1 MLMLTGP
8 TSIPLLRS
16 IVSPLTGSL
25 LLGSLLV
32 GCEGASEQAFHPPIL
47 NGPSDVSSDPSWRG
61 TTAPS
66 PEPTLST
73 RLSPTRLAAAPDGLP
88 YIQGQLLIDW
98 NSQDLSQQSLIR
110 QRYGL
115 HLLHRFHQ
123 LNAEAVELAQWGETL
138 RIKAQL
144 EREPAIKWVELD
156 APFFPDVVPD
166 DLRTL
171 QWNLENS
178 GQMQGL
184 LDADVD
190 APEAWERSRDCSAI
204 VIAVVDSG
212 ILLTHP
218 ELRESIWVNR
228 NEKPGNGVDD
238 DGNGYIDDVN
248 GWNFVDNNNNP
259 TDSDSHGTHVSGI
272 MAAKGNNKAE
282 TMTELSEEGMVGV
295 CWKAQLIP
303 IKALG
308 RFYGS
313 TSSVIAGMNYAVES
327 GANIINASLSGR
339 RDSKLLQEAIQ
350 AAETQGTLVVVSAGN
365 DGKNIDTNPVYP
377 ASYNFPNL
385 ITVGATTRTDTL
397 ADFSN
402 FGVNSVD
409 LMAPGLDIY
418 STMARPYYGLMSGT
432 SMAAPHVSAAAA
444 FMWAGRPVLTYVDVR
459 DALLETVDTK
469 ETLSTTCATGGRLN
483 LFTSVVAAEEVSGV
497 PSPYVP

>member
-1 MLMLTGP
+1 MLMLTAP
-8 TSIPLLRS
+8 KSIPLLRS

-32 GCEGASEQAFHPPIL
+32 GCEGASDEAF
-47 NGPSDVSSDPSWRG
+47 NPSSLEGRVQK
-61 TTAPS
+61 AAAQS
-66 PEPTLST
+66 PDGLD
-73 RLSPTRLAAAPDGLP
+73 RLTPARLMTAPDGLP

-98 NSQDLSQQSLIR
+98 KSQDATEQSRIR

-115 HLLHRFHQ
+115 KLLHSFRR
-123 LNAEAVELAQWGETL
+123 LNAEAVNLSSWGDTL
-138 RIKAQL
+138 RVKAQL
-144 EREPAIKWVELD
+144 EQEPAVQRVEPD
-156 APFFPDVVPD
+156 APFFPDIVPD

-190 APEAWERSRDCSAI
+190 APEAWEHMRDCSAI
-204 VIAVVDSG
+204 VVAVVDSG
-212 ILLTHP
+212 IALTHP
-218 ELRESIWVNR
+218 ELRESIWINR
-228 NEKPGNGVDD
+228 DEKAGNGIDD
-238 DGNGYIDDVN
+238 DANGFIDDVN
-248 GWNFVDNNNNP
+248 GWNFIDNNNNP
-259 TDSDSHGTHVSGI
+259 NDTDSHGTHVSGI
-272 MAAKGNNKAE
+272 MAAKGNNKTE
-282 TMTELSEEGMVGV
+282 TMTELAEEGMVGV

-339 RDSKLLQEAIQ
+339 RDSKLLQEALQ

-377 ASYNFPNL
+377 ASYNLPNL
-385 ITVGATTRTDTL
+385 ITVGASTRTDTL

-402 FGVNSVD
+402 YGAVSVD
-409 LMAPGLDIY
+409 LVAPGLDIY

-444 FMWAGRPVLTYVDVR
+444 FMWAGRPVLTYADVR
-459 DALLETVDTK
+459 DALIDTVDTK
-469 ETLSTTCATGGRLN
+469 AALSTVCATGGRLN
-483 LFTSVVAAEEVSGV
+483 LFTSVIAAEEVSGV